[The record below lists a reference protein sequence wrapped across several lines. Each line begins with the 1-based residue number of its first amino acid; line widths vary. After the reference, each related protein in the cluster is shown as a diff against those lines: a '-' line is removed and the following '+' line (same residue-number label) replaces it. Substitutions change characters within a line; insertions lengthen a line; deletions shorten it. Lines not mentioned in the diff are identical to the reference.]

1 MVNKLI
7 TKGVIMKTLSN
18 IIILSALLANF
29 AFANDLL
36 AKLSNGAVSDNSV
49 GVKILS
55 LDEMKEV
62 RGGYQVVFLHNGSSY
77 NRADEIYAVAKY
89 TEGELQYMV
98 NYIQGNSNAPQGL
111 CGIDQSSC
119 SNPSKNRFTAFLQ
132 VTQNSPLSILPVYTV
147 KRQVKVSNLG
157 KPYVLFT
164 YGVGAYDTQ
173 TWQMYKLNSSSMLN
187 NNMIIKEMANK
198 YKGQMEN
205 ALGGWYVR

>member
-1 MVNKLI
+1 M
-7 TKGVIMKTLSN
+7 MKTLSN

-62 RGGYQVVFLHNGSSY
+62 RGGYQVVFLHNGSQY
-77 NRADEIYAVAKY
+77 HRADEIYAIAKY
-89 TEGELQYMV
+89 TEGELQYMA
-98 NYIQGNSNAPQGL
+98 NYIQGNNNAPQGL
-111 CGIDQSSC
+111 CGIDQY
-119 SNPSKNRFTAFLQ
+119 PSKNRFTAFLQ
-132 VTQNSPLSILPVYTV
+132 ATQNSPLSILPVYTV

-173 TWQMYKLNSSSMLN
+173 SWQMYKLNSSSMLN

-198 YKGQMEN
+198 YKEQMES

>member
-1 MVNKLI
+1 
-7 TKGVIMKTLSN
+7 
-18 IIILSALLANF
+18 ANF

-62 RGGYQVVFLHNGSSY
+62 RGGYLTVPIKLSNNEIGMLAVTTINAHDAGVHFGSRDGSEIKYDKNG
-77 NRADEIYAVAKY
+77 
-89 TEGELQYMV
+89 
-98 NYIQGNSNAPQGL
+98 NYVPSKSGL
-111 CGIDQSSC
+111 CGIGVAYCNAPSSA
-119 SNPSKNRFTAFLQ
+119 KLQ
-132 VTQNSPLSILPVYTV
+132 EYMQVAGDPVLNALGYTV